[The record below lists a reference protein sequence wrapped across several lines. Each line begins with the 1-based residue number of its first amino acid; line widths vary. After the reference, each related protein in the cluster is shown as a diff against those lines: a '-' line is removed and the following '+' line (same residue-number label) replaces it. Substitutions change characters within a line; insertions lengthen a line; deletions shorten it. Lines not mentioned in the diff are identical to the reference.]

1 MSLNYLQ
8 GLNPA
13 TWYYKIKYIFQ
24 ESHLGLSRQ
33 KICEVK
39 SHKQY
44 FLLVGTELSLVFAN
58 LRHFFPPWMGWPQYL
73 EQIINEFPA
82 FNYFNS

>member
-8 GLNPA
+8 GINPP

-39 SHKQY
+39 SQKQY
-44 FLLVGTELSLVFAN
+44 FLLVGTDLSLVVTN
-58 LRHFFPPWMGWPQYL
+58 LTFFQLVPLINVYL
-73 EQIINEFPA
+73 QMKGLL
-82 FNYFNS
+82 YTQ